1 MRLKNKMKKIFTV
14 CLALLFYSCVWAQ
27 QGQLKGQQLSLDVPI
42 QGKTYKLEAMLYK
55 PQNIEGATFPL
66 IISTHGRYGPSP
78 SRRPHEI
85 FGLSAMAREL
95 AAKGFMVMHL
105 VRRGYGNSEGPDSE
119 FMSTAEAS
127 GLAGAQDIAAAV
139 EFMRQRPD
147 VQPNRIAIIGQSQ
160 GGWMAL
166 ASSTLPMNGVMGI
179 VNFSGATNFAEARNY
194 NINSYAVEN
203 QLGKAASA
211 YGKSSQIPVLWLYAS
226 NDNHSVA
233 TVKDWFGSF
242 QASGGKG
249 RLVFT
254 EAFQPRGHAVASTP
268 SYYIDTLMSFFTEV
282 GLLEK

>member
-1 MRLKNKMKKIFTV
+1 MKKIFIAYLTLMLNT
-14 CLALLFYSCVWAQ
+14 CTWAQ
-27 QGQLKGQQLSLDVPI
+27 NEQLKGQQLFLDVRI

-55 PQNIEGATFPL
+55 PKGIEAATFPL

-78 SRRPHEI
+78 PRMPNEI

-95 AAKGFMVMHL
+95 AANGFMVLHL

-119 FMSTAEAS
+119 LMTTAEAS

-139 EFMRQRPD
+139 TLMRQRPD

-179 VNFSGATNFAEARNY
+179 VNFSGATNFAEAKNY
-194 NINSYAVEN
+194 SIHTYAVEN
-203 QLGKAASA
+203 QMKEAATS
-211 YGKSSQIPVLWLYAS
+211 YGKLSRIPVLWLYAS
-226 NDNHSVA
+226 NDNHSA
-233 TVKDWFGSF
+233 STIKDWFRSF
-242 QASGGKG
+242 QTSGGKG

-254 EAFQPRGHAVASTP
+254 EAFHPRGHAVVSSP
-268 SYYIDTLMSFFTEV
+268 SYYIDTLLGFFSEIGLTE
-282 GLLEK
+282 K